1 METRPKIHRA
11 DKITI
16 TKKEG
21 REFCITAEYN
31 DGYEQQTMNIA
42 SNDSV
47 GLYKSISTLFTGMSM
62 IEYKGE

>member
-1 METRPKIHRA
+1 METISKIHRA

-16 TKKEG
+16 TKKED
-21 REFCITAEYN
+21 RKFCITAEYN

-47 GLYKSISTLFTGMSM
+47 GLYRVISTLFTGMSM

>member
-16 TKKEG
+16 TK
-21 REFCITAEYN
+21 REDRGFCITAEYN
-31 DGYEQQTMNIA
+31 DGYEQQIMNIT

-47 GLYKSISTLFTGMSM
+47 GLYNSISILFTGMSM

>member
-16 TKKEG
+16 TKKED

-31 DGYEQQTMNIA
+31 DGYEQQTMNLS

-47 GLYKSISTLFTGMSM
+47 GLYRVISTLFTGMSM

>member
-16 TKKEG
+16 TKKED